1 MSSES
6 AKTCSEPTWNG
17 RRFRGG
23 ATIYLSNEY
32 FILCIYVAI
41 IPVGIDDKLNKAR

>member
-1 MSSES
+1 MLT
-6 AKTCSEPTWNG
+6 KVN
-17 RRFRGG
+17 
-23 ATIYLSNEY
+23 IKNEY